1 MKSGYLFLILFFISC
16 NLAVATHSFG
26 QPEQSQTSFGYPIAK
41 QRLQLKLT
49 TSFLYFSM
57 QGQLDMDSSAI
68 MVSEGEHLPYS
79 LYYDEDY
86 VKGPDNRTKEL
97 LKTGSQYLFKSG
109 SNKDDLANALSFLL
123 SAKLEADKAKDIYF
137 QHAALAVLGR
147 YYLQSH
153 DGSNSKRSF
162 SEAVELARRANNPTI
177 LFRALANRGSN
188 ANFTDDQ
195 KEKDL
200 NEALNLSRKL
210 RDTVGEIEMLTR
222 IYEIY
227 FVNQQYDTVR
237 KQLLHVTEL
246 EKLIG
251 FRHIH
256 YNHYVLSYLDFVA
269 GDYVNVFSNIKTSI
283 EIMEANRDFAFS
295 NFFYGNM
302 SNIYARFDNYEKA
315 LEWLTKSLKQEPAN
329 KAKRIWYHQFCN
341 ITLNIA
347 KFGHPQQALAV
358 VLNTISDYPPVS
370 ADNKFHV
377 ANVLGYCYYR
387 LNQYDL
393 CKKYYDIMLPLMDS
407 MRNDP
412 EENDKVFFAYLDLAN
427 FEMNTG
433 RPDLTKK
440 YFKKAKTYFDS
451 TKIFSVSRIHEIQYR
466 IDSSEGNY
474 LNALREF
481 KLIRMADDSIYNL
494 RKTNQF
500 IELQVQYE
508 AEAKDKNIQL
518 LVQKDKVQQATI
530 RQSELVKKI
539 TIGGILVML
548 LVTGLVYVLYRDKR
562 KRNKEINEKNAALG
576 QLVKEKD
583 WLVKEIHHR
592 VKNNFHIVASL
603 LEIQS
608 SYLKNKEALSAIKES
623 QHRIHSMSIIHQ
635 KLYQSETMSNIH
647 MPEYIYELVE
657 YLRESYSIR
666 ENIRFSLQIENIELN
681 HASAITLGL
690 ILNEAITNSIK
701 YAFTKTEDRKISISL
716 SHISDSQILLS
727 IADNGRGLPI
737 DFDSKIGTSMGMEL
751 LRGLTDDLGGSFSI
765 ETNNGTHI
773 KIIFTKKEMSTGDGS
788 FRS

>member
-1 MKSGYLFLILFFISC
+1 MKSRYLLSLFFVAS
-16 NLAVATHSFG
+16 NLVVFIPSFG
-26 QPEQSQTSFGYPIAK
+26 QPDQFQPYFEYSVAK
-41 QRLQLKLT
+41 QRLQLKLI
-49 TSFLYFSM
+49 TSFVYFGM

-86 VKGPDNRTKEL
+86 VNVPNNNIKEL
-97 LKTGSQYLFKSG
+97 LKKGSYYLFKSG
-109 SNKDDLANALSFLL
+109 SYKNDLDSALPLLL
-123 SAKLEADKAKDIYF
+123 SAKLKADKTKDIYL
-137 QHAALAVLGR
+137 QNAALAALGR
-147 YYLQSH
+147 YYLQS
-153 DGSNSKRSF
+153 NAAAESKRCF
-162 SEAVELARRANNPTI
+162 TEAIELARQSNDRAI

-188 ANFTDDQ
+188 AGFNDAQ

-200 NEALNLSRKL
+200 NESLQLSRQL

-227 FVNQQYDTVR
+227 FVQGEYDTVR

-256 YNHYVLSYLDFVA
+256 YNYYVLSYLDFIA
-269 GDYVNVFSNIKTSI
+269 SNYVNVFSKSKIAI
-283 EIMEANRDFAFS
+283 EIMESNRDFAFS
-295 NFFYGNM
+295 NFFYANM
-302 SNIYARFDNYEKA
+302 ANIYARFDNYEKA
-315 LEWLTKSLKQEPAN
+315 LEWLTKSLRQEPLN

-341 ITLNIA
+341 VTLNIA
-347 KFGHPQQALAV
+347 KFGHPQRALDV
-358 VLNTISDYPPVS
+358 VLNTIGDYPPVS

-387 LNQYDL
+387 MHQRGL
-393 CKKYYDIMLPLMDS
+393 CKKYYDIMLSFMDS
-407 MRNDP
+407 VRNDY
-412 EENDKVFFAYLDLAN
+412 EENDKLFSAYLDVAD
-427 FEMNTG
+427 FYMDIG
-433 RPDLTKK
+433 RPDLSKK
-440 YFKKAKTYFDS
+440 YFEKGKPYGDTTNIFPLS
-451 TKIFSVSRIHEIQYR
+451 KIHHLQYR

-474 LNALREF
+474 LNALHEY
-481 KLIRMADDSIYNL
+481 KLSRMADDSIYSL

-500 IELQVQYE
+500 TELQIQYE
-508 AEAKDKNIQL
+508 TEAKDKNIEL
-518 LVQKDKVQQATI
+518 LEQKDKVQQATL
-530 RQSELVKKI
+530 RQSDLMKNI
-539 TIGGILVML
+539 TLAGILVML
-548 LVTGLVYVLYRDKR
+548 VVTGLVYSQYRNKQR
-562 KRNKEINEKNAALG
+562 GNKEINEKNIALE
-576 QLVKEKD
+576 QLVKDKE

-635 KLYQSETMSNIH
+635 KLYQSEALSTIH

-666 ENIRFSLQIENIELN
+666 ENIGFSLQIENIELD

-690 ILNEAITNSIK
+690 ILNEAITNAIK
-701 YAFTKTEDRKISISL
+701 YAFAKTKDGKISISL
-716 SHISDSQILLS
+716 TYLSDPRILLS

-737 DFDSKIGTSMGMEL
+737 DFDSKTGASMGMEL
-751 LRGLTDDLGGSFSI
+751 LQGLTDDLGGSFSI
-765 ETNNGTHI
+765 ETKDGTHI
-773 KIIFTKKEMSTGDGS
+773 KVIFEYKPIIAANVS
-788 FRS
+788 FSQ